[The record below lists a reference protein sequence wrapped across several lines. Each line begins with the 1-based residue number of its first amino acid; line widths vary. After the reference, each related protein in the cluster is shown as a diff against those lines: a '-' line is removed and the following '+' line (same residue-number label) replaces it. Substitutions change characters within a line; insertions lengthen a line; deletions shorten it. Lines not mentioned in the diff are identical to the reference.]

1 VRDNFAVWIPCLDG
15 PVAVNLDPFV
25 GSLGSGRLPGLGS
38 RLGSRYSRGWRADG
52 NRSPGGLSRSGGGLG
67 HAGAGHAQEQ
77 NRQNGQPDSRA
88 GKELNDRRL
97 HTVSSAR
104 ICERLVLPQLL
115 TKRNEVRTDAW
126 KLLNLL
132 KRKKSKNW
140 TRESAEFLTSC
151 NRAQEKLGAFL
162 VELSLISIG

>member
-1 VRDNFAVWIPCLDG
+1 VRLRRDR
-15 PVAVNLDPFV
+15 
-25 GSLGSGRLPGLGS
+25 SLR
-38 RLGSRYSRGWRADG
+38 
-52 NRSPGGLSRSGGGLG
+52 GGLSRSGRGLG
-67 HAGAGHAQEQ
+67 HADAGHAQQQ

-88 GKELNDRRL
+88 GEDSNDRRL